1 MEENKKWEFSDEAYY
16 HRYSNFYP
24 IEGGCDGVSSREECE
39 KKQEREDDYGGYET
53 EEVTAIEFKRI
64 RALRDIPEA
73 GVKKGD
79 LGGWIQ
85 TAEYDGERWYQLEK
99 TAEQALSQEGS
110 CWLDPGVVLYAD
122 CKIEGNTQL
131 KGFSWI
137 EDQTSIKGNTV
148 VKDSRIYASEI
159 NDGKIKDSKI
169 EKSLIDNNV
178 QIENYE
184 IYNSHIN
191 TNTKIIATEEE
202 FPYPVDEFYELEEK
216 PRVKYQIK
224 NSCIDEGLYLKN
236 DSVKDATV
244 FKTEDNKI
252 AFVKE
257 MPVIQREKKKVKV
270 NLRPT
275 KKKAAKSNDM
285 ER

>member
-1 MEENKKWEFSDEAYY
+1 MEKNKKWEFSDKAYY
-16 HRYSNFYP
+16 HRYSNFHP
-24 IEGGCDGVSSREECE
+24 IEGGCNGVSSREECE

-137 EDQTSIKGNTV
+137 EDQTSIKGNTII
-148 VKDSRIYASEI
+148 KDSLVVASEI
-159 NDGKIKDSKI
+159 NGGKIKDARI
-169 EKSLIDNNV
+169 EKSLIDGDTK
-178 QIENYE
+178 IENYE
-184 IYNSHIN
+184 IYNSQIG
-191 TNTKIIATEEE
+191 TDTKLIATEKE
-202 FPYPVDEFYELEEK
+202 FPYAIDILDESEERH
-216 PRVKYQIK
+216 RVKYQIK
-224 NSCIDEGLYLKN
+224 NSHIDKGVYLKN
-236 DSVKDATV
+236 DSIKDAAV
-244 FKTEDNKI
+244 WKTHDNKI
-252 AFVKE
+252 ALMKE

-270 NLRPT
+270 NLRPA
-275 KKKAAKSNDM
+275 KKRSSQSNDR